1 MLKANYYTEPSEL
14 DTLVFEKLVPPDHYL
29 RQVKQVIDF
38 EALREKVRD
47 CYSAEMGRAAED
59 PVILIKLEFLQFQY
73 NLSDREVIAE
83 AQVNVAYRYFLDLS
97 LDSELP
103 VPSLLSQF
111 RTRLGE
117 ARHQALFDEVVAQ
130 ARAHGL
136 VKDRLRLKDAT
147 HVIANIAIPSTIQ
160 LVAQVRQKLLESAR
174 PYAAQRV
181 AEAEGE
187 VVRIRQ
193 ATADLKDSERLV
205 QRVAHLRR
213 IVAWADEVQRRLGP
227 APADAEPTRQRF
239 EEALSLAHQVLAD
252 QDRPPSKKK
261 KKGEKRDR
269 LLSVVDPEARQGKH
283 GNYYNGYQLDISLDP
298 ASELLTTV
306 NVLPGNG
313 DEAADAET
321 LIQTEE
327 MAHHND
333 IQELSMDGIGFR
345 GHLLRTLSD
354 PMGLQLT
361 VYVPPA
367 PLTNSGPYFTPDDFQ
382 LEEGGTCLRC
392 PAEEETRQRYRNK
405 DDNSWLF
412 LFRRSQCTTC
422 RLMGRCME
430 RLPQQGRSV
439 TKNDYEAEYKAARQ
453 RAETERYRQV
463 RREHPKVER
472 KLAEIVRYHG
482 GRYARYRRLAR
493 VTIQY
498 LLTGMVVN
506 IKRIVKLL
514 RTRGQLQP
522 ASQPV

>member
-1 MLKANYYTEPSEL
+1 MLKADYYTEPSEL
-14 DTLVFEKLVPPDHYL
+14 DKLIFEKLVPEDHYL

-38 EALREKVRD
+38 EPLRDQVRD
-47 CYSAEMGRAAED
+47 CYSAEMGRSAED

-73 NLSDREVIAE
+73 NLSDREVIAQ

-97 LDSELP
+97 LESELP

-117 ARHQALFDEVVAQ
+117 DRHQALFDEIVAQ
-130 ARAHGL
+130 ARAYGL

-174 PYAAQRV
+174 SYAAEQV

-193 ATADLKDSERLV
+193 ATADLKDTERLL

-213 IVAWADEVQRRLGP
+213 IVAWADEVQRTLGP
-227 APADAEPTRQRF
+227 VPADAEPTRQRF
-239 EEALSLAHQVLAD
+239 EEALSLAHHVLAD
-252 QDRPPSKKK
+252 QDWPPSKKK

-283 GNYYNGYQLDISLDP
+283 GSYYNGYQLDISMDA
-298 ASELLTTV
+298 ASELLTAV
-306 NVLPGNG
+306 NILPANG
-313 DEAADAET
+313 DEAADAGT
-321 LIQTEE
+321 LIRAEE

-333 IQELSMDGIGFR
+333 IQELSIDGIGFR
-345 GHLLRTLSD
+345 GHLLRTWSD
-354 PMGLQLT
+354 PAGLQLT
-361 VYVPPA
+361 VYVPPS
-367 PLTNSGPYFTPDDFQ
+367 PQTNSDPYFTPDDFQ
-382 LEEGGTCLRC
+382 LEEEGTCLRC

-405 DDNSWLF
+405 DDNGWVF
-412 LFRRSQCTTC
+412 LFRRNQCATC
-422 RLMGRCME
+422 PLMDRCMQ
-430 RLPQQGRSV
+430 RLPQQQGRSV
-439 TKNDYEAEYKAARQ
+439 SKNDYEAEYKAARQ

-463 RREHPKVER
+463 RQEHPKVER

-493 VTIQY
+493 VMIQY
-498 LLTGMVVN
+498 LITGMVVN
-506 IKRIVKLL
+506 IRRIVNLL
-514 RTRGQLQP
+514 LNRGQLQP
-522 ASQPV
+522 ACP